1 LLAHAREQ
9 CLPPF
14 AMTPEKDGIGKIV
27 AGDMLWRNAI
37 PAAMDMRCERS
48 G

>member
-1 LLAHAREQ
+1 MPATIRHDAGE
-9 CLPPF
+9 
-14 AMTPEKDGIGKIV
+14 DGIGKIV

-37 PAAMDMRCERS
+37 PAAMDMRCERA